1 VQPSSLRNHDFSEFS
16 RLVRDLNSRTPD
28 LVWIFKSGLAAPL
41 LPLDWERVVVDFDD
55 LLFRVMRR
63 AMRYTPWYG
72 SKLFCENIDIWK
84 QEHFER
90 RLCKRV
96 AQVLVCSEDDRR
108 VLGRDNVRV
117 LPNCVDLPVE
127 PPLEEFED
135 PYRLL
140 FIGKMNY
147 DPNTDAALYFC
158 KSILPH
164 IRKVEP
170 RAHVYIV
177 GREPPKEIQAL
188 HTGSDVF
195 VTGAVPDTVPYFTAA
210 GMVIVPI
217 RFGGGTRVKIL
228 EAFAHGKAVVS
239 TTIGCEG
246 LAVEQ
251 GLHLYRADT
260 PREFATKCL
269 ALMTNAP
276 IRKALGIAGRELV
289 KSHYSQAIF
298 QRTVRDC
305 VSQVTSYR

>member
-1 VQPSSLRNHDFSEFS
+1 
-16 RLVRDLNSRTPD
+16 
-28 LVWIFKSGLAAPL
+28 
-41 LPLDWERVVVDFDD
+41 
-55 LLFRVMRR
+55 
-63 AMRYTPWYG
+63 
-72 SKLFCENIDIWK
+72 
-84 QEHFER
+84 
-90 RLCKRV
+90 
-96 AQVLVCSEDDRR
+96 
-108 VLGRDNVRV
+108 
-117 LPNCVDLPVE
+117 
-127 PPLEEFED
+127 
-135 PYRLL
+135 
-140 FIGKMNY
+140 
-147 DPNTDAALYFC
+147 
-158 KSILPH
+158 
-164 IRKVEP
+164 
-170 RAHVYIV
+170 VYIV